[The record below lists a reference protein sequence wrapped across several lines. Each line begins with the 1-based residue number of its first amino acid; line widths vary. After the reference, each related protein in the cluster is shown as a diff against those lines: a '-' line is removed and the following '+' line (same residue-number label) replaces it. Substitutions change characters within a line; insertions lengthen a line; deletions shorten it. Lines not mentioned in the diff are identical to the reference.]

1 MPKSQADRVLKLLLG
16 VLFLGFV
23 FVIRDVF
30 DEKVIVVGDRAPSFN
45 LTTENGRKISTG
57 DFGGKLLV
65 LNFWATWCPPCIEE
79 MPSLN
84 DFATQMGKQGVVV
97 LGVSVD
103 KNESAYKSFLQ
114 RNRLA
119 FQVAR
124 DPGADI
130 PAEYGTFK
138 WPETYVI
145 NREGKVVQKYIGPRD
160 WTDPRIL
167 NEIRASL

>member
-30 DEKVIVVGDRAPSFN
+30 DEKVIAVGDRAPSFN

-79 MPSLN
+79 MPSLS
-84 DFATQMGKQGVVV
+84 DFATQMSKQGVVV

-130 PAEYGTFK
+130 PAKYGTFK

-145 NREGKVVQKYIGPRD
+145 NREGTVVQKYIGMRD

>member
-79 MPSLN
+79 MPSLS
-84 DFATQMGKQGVVV
+84 DFATQMSKQGVVV

-130 PAEYGTFK
+130 PAEYGSFK

-145 NREGKVVQKYIGPRD
+145 NREGKVVQKYVGPRD